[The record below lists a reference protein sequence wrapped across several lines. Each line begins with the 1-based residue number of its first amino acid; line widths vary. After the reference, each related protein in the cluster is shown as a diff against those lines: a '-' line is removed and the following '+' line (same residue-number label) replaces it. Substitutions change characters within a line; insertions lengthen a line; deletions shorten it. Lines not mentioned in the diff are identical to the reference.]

1 MRSRIAAGFSWLW
14 RYALAALILR
24 YSKKRT
30 LRRDR
35 EIPASPRAETWT
47 AALLFGAALAGLA
60 FVAIYAFDDAN
71 TQLLGLSIAVALAL
85 AAAALILAASLVVPQ
100 ETLEE
105 PRPDFA
111 DPDDVDGPKTGPS
124 DGFSAHQ
131 QEGVEE
137 AALTLREGV
146 DGVTRRRLLKA
157 AGGAAGIGIGA
168 AALAPL
174 ASLGPAVGD
183 RLGASPWKDGVRL
196 VEENGMPVK
205 AADLEVGSFL
215 TAFAQDADKENLATS
230 LAVVR
235 VKPEELELPDDRADW
250 APEGILA
257 FSKICTHAQ
266 CAISLFRYPLF
277 TERSPGPALVCP
289 CHYSTFNVLDGGERI
304 FGPAVRALPQLPLR
318 IEDGFLVAAGPF
330 SGAVGASWGRVKEEE

>member
-1 MRSRIAAGFSWLW
+1 MRARIAAVFAWLW
-14 RYALAALILR
+14 RYLVAALVLR
-24 YSKKRT
+24 FSRKRT
-30 LRRDR
+30 VRR
-35 EIPASPRAETWT
+35 EVELPANTRAETWT
-47 AALLFGAALAGLA
+47 AALLLAAALAGLA

-85 AAAALILAASLVVPQ
+85 VAAALILAAAQVVPQ

-105 PRPDFA
+105 PRPPFA
-111 DPDDVDGPKTGPS
+111 DPE
-124 DGFSAHQ
+124 
-131 QEGVEE
+131 QEKGSVEE
-137 AALTLREGV
+137 AALTFREGS
-146 DGVTRRRLLKA
+146 DGVTRRRLLKT
-157 AGGAAGIGIGA
+157 AGGAAGVGIGA

-183 RLGASPWKDGVRL
+183 RLGGSPWKDGVRL

-205 AADLEVGSFL
+205 VADLEVGSFL
-215 TAFAQDADKENLATS
+215 TAFAEGADKEQLATS

-235 VKPEELELPDDRADW
+235 VKPDELELPADRADW

-277 TERSPGPALVCP
+277 AERSPGPALVCP

-330 SGAVGASWGRVKEEE
+330 SGAVGASWGRVKEED

>member
-1 MRSRIAAGFSWLW
+1 MKTIW
-14 RYALAALILR
+14 RYLVAGIVLR

-30 LRRDR
+30 VRRDR
-35 EIPASPRAETWT
+35 ELPASTPAETWT
-47 AALLFGAALAGLA
+47 AILLFAAALAGLA
-60 FVAIYAFDDAN
+60 FVAIYAFDDAD

-85 AAAALILAASLVVPQ
+85 VAAALILAAAQVVPQ

-105 PRPDFA
+105 PRPPFA
-111 DPDDVDGPKTGPS
+111 DPDDVDGPKSPAGL
-124 DGFSAHQ
+124 DFSARQ
-131 QEGVEE
+131 QERVEE
-137 AALTLREGV
+137 AALALREGS

-157 AGGAAGIGIGA
+157 AGGAAGVGIGA

-183 RLGASPWKDGVRL
+183 RLGASPWKDGVPL

-205 AADLEVGSFL
+205 AEDLEVRSFL
-215 TAFAQDADKENLATS
+215 TAFAKGADKEQLATS
-230 LAVVR
+230 LVVVR
-235 VKPEELELPDDRADW
+235 VRPEELELPEDRADW

-277 TERSPGPALVCP
+277 AERSPGPALVCP

-318 IEDGFLVAAGPF
+318 IENGFLLAAGPF
-330 SGAVGASWGRVKEEE
+330 SGAVGASWGRVREES

>member
-1 MRSRIAAGFSWLW
+1 VRGRAAAVVVWIW
-14 RYALAALILR
+14 RYLLAGLVLLFSR
-24 YSKKRT
+24 RRT
-30 LRRDR
+30 VRR
-35 EIPASPRAETWT
+35 EVELPANTRAETLT
-47 AALLFGAALAGLA
+47 AALLLGAALAGLA
-60 FVAIYAFDDAN
+60 FVAIYAFDDAD
-71 TQLLGLSIAVALAL
+71 TQLLGLSIAVALGL
-85 AAAALILAASLVVPQ
+85 LAAALILAAAQVVPQ

-105 PRPDFA
+105 ERPPFT
-111 DPDDVDGPKTGPS
+111 DPDPGPS
-124 DGFSAHQ
+124 GRS
-131 QEGVEE
+131 VEE
-137 AALTLREGV
+137 AALTLREGS

-215 TAFAQDADKENLATS
+215 TAFAQGADKEELAAS

-235 VKPEELELPDDRADW
+235 VRTEELELPADRADW

-277 TERSPGPALVCP
+277 AERSPGPALVCP

-304 FGPAVRALPQLPLR
+304 FGPAVRPLPQLPLR

-330 SGAVGASWGRVKEEE
+330 SGAVGASWGRVREEE